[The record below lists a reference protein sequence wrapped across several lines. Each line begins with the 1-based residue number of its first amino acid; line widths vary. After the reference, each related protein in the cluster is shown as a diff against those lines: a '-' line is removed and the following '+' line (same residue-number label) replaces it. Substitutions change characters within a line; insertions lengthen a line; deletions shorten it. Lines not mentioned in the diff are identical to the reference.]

1 MERPAPPPKKPFEP
15 TFAEKMTTPSNSDQK
30 KLEQLLFGQFT
41 QRRVRGAGYNSPHHQ
56 KLLEKKRYEVITN
69 YLALYAATP
78 EMITTNEQLDIAIN
92 RAFADGY
99 DSAYRV
105 ERPPMYD
112 DLVDEIEEGQVGALR
127 GGYMSRRDKDRK
139 NEVYNAML
147 GTVGEGQPGFEEVMS
162 VIQEG
167 FEAEEPKE
175 GKELEKLERVG
186 GSVDGT
192 RDAILAKEGL
202 SSSAPEVEGE
212 SATMEPSQGLF
223 GQGKRLTFGPTK
235 IDRQVDDVVL
245 PAGASPLSTP
255 SPENYFVEPSQTDS
269 TTVLDGH
276 NVSSAAKLHQNHTP
290 PDIEYRKDLLR
301 KRYSLRSNF

>member
-1 MERPAPPPKKPFEP
+1 
-15 TFAEKMTTPSNSDQK
+15 
-30 KLEQLLFGQFT
+30 
-41 QRRVRGAGYNSPHHQ
+41 
-56 KLLEKKRYEVITN
+56 
-69 YLALYAATP
+69 
-78 EMITTNEQLDIAIN
+78 
-92 RAFADGY
+92 
-99 DSAYRV
+99 
-105 ERPPMYD
+105 
-112 DLVDEIEEGQVGALR
+112 
-127 GGYMSRRDKDRK
+127 MSRRDKDRK

-147 GTVGEGQPGFEEVMS
+147 GTVAEGQPGFEEVMS

-175 GKELEKLERVG
+175 GKEQEKLERVG

-276 NVSSAAKLHQNHTP
+276 NVSSAATLHQNHTS
-290 PDIEYRKDLLR
+290 PDIEYQKDLLR
-301 KRYSLRSNF
+301 KRDSPKI